1 MNAVTLLASA
11 SLISPTVCCYIF
23 IASRLPLSG
32 IIFKY
37 FSPLF
42 LNISRVNQIFGMPQ
56 STETKSVVSAMR
68 CSSLEAI
75 AAAAEETSA
84 PGVRFMS
91 TIIRKDGHVE
101 VSVHQIEG

>member
-1 MNAVTLLASA
+1 
-11 SLISPTVCCYIF
+11 
-23 IASRLPLSG
+23 
-32 IIFKY
+32 
-37 FSPLF
+37 
-42 LNISRVNQIFGMPQ
+42 
-56 STETKSVVSAMR
+56 MR

-75 AAAAEETSA
+75 AVAAEETSA